1 MLAIPRW
8 KFWLIIGTCL
18 LGLLFALPNVSTPAM
33 LSLMPSW
40 LQNKISLGLELRGG
54 SHLQLEVDL
63 KAVASD
69 QLHQLVDD
77 VRARLRKDQI
87 GYTGLVV
94 DKKAA
99 TPTLNMTLR
108 NPEDAAKIRKIFFEV
123 DKNVTVTI
131 TGDQVLARIEEEAF
145 EKRKKALVEQSI
157 EVIRRRIDESGTKEP
172 ILQRQGTDRII
183 LQLPGVDDPAEVKRR
198 IGKTAKMTF
207 RLVDAT
213 LQPIPADPSN
223 PSRVPPSTATVDYL
237 PEERSVIE
245 QGKEKKHITYIPVKK
260 QVMVSGETLVNAQ
273 STFDQKGQPAV
284 SLKFNSVG
292 GRKFAEMSRDNPQK
306 QFAIV
311 LDNQVISAPV
321 FKEPITTGDGQI
333 SGHFTPQG
341 AHDLA
346 LLLRAGA
353 LPAPLKIIEEKTV
366 GPSLGADSI
375 HAGQTA
381 VIIAFI
387 LVATF
392 MFLSYATFGLFA
404 GVALVFNMI
413 FLFAGLSIL
422 QATLTL
428 PGIAGIAL
436 TIGMAVDANVL
447 IYERIKEELR
457 SGVKPVTAVDAGYKR
472 AMMTIIDSNL
482 TTLFGAA
489 VLFEFGSGPI
499 RGFAVTLALGILISL
514 FTSLSLSRLIIV
526 TWLKSRPKATTLPI

>member
-8 KFWLIIGTCL
+8 KFWLITGTCL

-33 LSLMPSW
+33 LSFMPSW
-40 LQNKISLGLELRGG
+40 LQNKISLGLELQGG
-54 SHLQLEVDL
+54 SHLQFEVDL
-63 KAVASD
+63 QAVARD
-69 QLHQLVDD
+69 TLNQLIDD
-77 VRARLRKDQI
+77 VRVRLRKEQI
-87 GYTGLVV
+87 GYTGLAV
-94 DKKAA
+94 DKNAA
-99 TPTLNMTLR
+99 TPTLGLTLR
-108 NPEDAAKIRKIFFEV
+108 NPEDGPKIKKILVELDKTLTVAINDGHVNAK
-123 DKNVTVTI
+123 
-131 TGDQVLARIEEEAF
+131 IEEEAF
-145 EKRKKALVEQSI
+145 ERRKKALIDQSI

-198 IGKTAKMTF
+198 LGKTAKMTF
-207 RLVDAT
+207 RLVDTT
-213 LQPIPADPSN
+213 LQSIPADQQN
-223 PSRVPPSTATVDYL
+223 PNRVPPATAGVDYL
-237 PEERSVIE
+237 PEDREGI
-245 QGKEKKHITYIPVKK
+245 ITYIPVKK
-260 QVMVSGETLVNAQ
+260 QVMVSGETLIDAQ
-273 STFDQKGQPAV
+273 VTYDENGQPAV
-284 SLKFNSVG
+284 SLKFNSIG
-292 GRKFAEMSRDNPQK
+292 GRKFAEMSRENLKK

-311 LDNQVISAPV
+311 LDNTVISAPV
-321 FKEPITTGDGQI
+321 FQGVIDSGGGQI
-333 SGHFTPQG
+333 SGHFTLQG
-341 AHDLA
+341 ASDLA

-353 LPAPLKIIEEKTV
+353 LPAPLKCIEEKTV

-375 HAGQTA
+375 RAGQTA
-381 VIIAFI
+381 VILAFI
-387 LVATF
+387 LVAVF

-404 GVALVFNMI
+404 DIALVFNMI
-413 FLFAGLSIL
+413 FLIGGLSLL

-457 SGVKPVTAVDAGYKR
+457 AGAKPVTAVDAGYKR

-526 TWLKSRPKATTLPI
+526 TWLKSRTKATTLPI